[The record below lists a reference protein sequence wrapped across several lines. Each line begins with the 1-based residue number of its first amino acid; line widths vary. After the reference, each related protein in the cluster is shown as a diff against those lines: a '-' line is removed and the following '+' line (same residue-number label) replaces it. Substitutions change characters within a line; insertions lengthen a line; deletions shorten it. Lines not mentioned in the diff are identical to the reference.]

1 MRCDRPSLTVRRAC
15 AICEDLLRAR
25 AIALQAQLFECSQ
38 KTLSPSDA
46 RAKGDG
52 RAAAQALPSQCA
64 NPSENAIKARGR
76 NQENSLFALPK
87 PLTLLQ
93 AIAKG
98 FLAEHTL
105 RTLTLHTKPPLP
117 PVSNSTGSV
126 RGSDSKSS
134 SLRMERQ
141 RLCIL

>member
-15 AICEDLLRAR
+15 AICEELLRAR

-52 RAAAQALPSQCA
+52 RAAALALPSQSA
-64 NPSENAIKARGR
+64 NPSESAIKDRGR

-87 PLTLLQ
+87 PVTLLQ

-105 RTLTLHTKPPLP
+105 KRPTLHARPPLP
-117 PVSNSTGSV
+117 PVPNSTGFS

-134 SLRMERQ
+134 SLRIE
-141 RLCIL
+141 L